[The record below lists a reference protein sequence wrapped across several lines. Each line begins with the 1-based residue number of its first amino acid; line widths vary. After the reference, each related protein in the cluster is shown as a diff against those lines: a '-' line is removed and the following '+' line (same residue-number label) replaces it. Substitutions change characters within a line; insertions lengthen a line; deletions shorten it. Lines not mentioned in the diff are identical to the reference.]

1 MAKICL
7 VEDDAAVRDQL
18 VLLLQHA
25 GHEVSAITRFD
36 NLPAD
41 ILAADPDAVILDL
54 GLPGTDGQYVA
65 RALRQQSSVPLM
77 VLTSRTSELDELMSL
92 TMGADNF
99 VQKSTNPQLI
109 LARLDALLRRGK
121 PSGPS
126 ATLEEGGLTLDTVRS
141 QASYGEK
148 TTDLSRNEL
157 RILELLMRRKGGICS
172 REDLME
178 ALWTSEAFVD
188 DNTLTVNVNRLRQTL
203 SHLGLKGAVVT
214 FRGQG
219 YALRL
224 ERA

>member
-7 VEDDAAVRDQL
+7 VEDDTAVRDQL
-18 VLLLQHA
+18 TLLLEHA
-25 GHEVSAITRFD
+25 GHEVSAPTRFG

-41 ILAADPDAVILDL
+41 ILDARPDAVILDL

-65 RALRQQSSVPLM
+65 RALRQQSSVPVM

-92 TMGADNF
+92 TMGADDF
-99 VQKSTNPQLI
+99 VQKSANPQLI
-109 LARLDALLRRGK
+109 LAHLDALLRRGK
-121 PSGPS
+121 PAAPS
-126 ATLEEGGLTLDTVRS
+126 ATLQEGGLTLDTVRS

-157 RILELLMRRKGGICS
+157 RILELLMRRKGAICS

-188 DNTLTVNVNRLRQTL
+188 DNTLTVNVNRLRQAL
-203 SHLGLKGAVVT
+203 SRLGLRGAVVT

-224 ERA
+224 ERT

>member
-7 VEDDAAVRDQL
+7 VEDDTAVRDQL
-18 VLLLQHA
+18 TLLLEHA
-25 GHEVSAITRFD
+25 GHEVSAPTRLG

-41 ILAADPDAVILDL
+41 ILDAHPDAVILDL

-65 RALRQQSSVPLM
+65 RALRQQSSVPVM

-92 TMGADNF
+92 TMGADDF
-99 VQKSTNPQLI
+99 VQKSANPQLI
-109 LARLDALLRRGK
+109 LAHLDALLRRGK
-121 PSGPS
+121 PATPS
-126 ATLEEGGLTLDTVRS
+126 ATLQEGGLALDTVRS

-157 RILELLMRRKGGICS
+157 RILELLMRRKGAICS

-188 DNTLTVNVNRLRQTL
+188 DNTLTVNVNRLRQAL
-203 SHLGLKGAVVT
+203 SRLGLRGAVVT